1 MISITSTDARVP
13 LETPCMRTLSL
24 RSDYELGYGLQLPRE
39 RGLLNPV
46 ALDAHGVAVLILTVL
61 ALFLFTRDRIPLESS
76 SLTILILLVGGFTL
90 FPYLKDG
97 QQVVGARDF
106 FAGFGNEAL
115 VAICAL
121 MMVGKALETTGALQ
135 PLANIVSRAWSTRPV
150 LALITTLVA
159 AAILSAFMNNTP
171 IVVLLMPILVGASLR
186 AKFPVSEVMMPMGLA
201 TIIGGMSTT
210 IGTSTNLLVVG
221 ISHDLGMHDFSM
233 FEWVLPVA
241 IVGGAGVLF
250 LWLVAPKLLPDRAPP
265 LADISPRIFSAQ
277 LNIKE
282 GGFADG
288 STLSEVL
295 AKAEGNMRV
304 DKIQRSESLFL
315 AKLPSVMLQPGDRLF
330 VKDTPENLKYY
341 EQLLGATLFNI
352 SDSEH
357 PVNDETP
364 LRAEGQ
370 QLAEIVI
377 TRGSPLHLRS
387 LAAARFTASYGLM
400 PLALHRARASSSQVT
415 GDLNL
420 IRLRAGDVL
429 LVQGTSD
436 SIKSLR
442 DSGSILVLDGTTD
455 LPHTHRAKRALG
467 IMGGVILVA
476 ALGIMPISVAAVVGL
491 GLMIAT
497 GCLNWRDAAG
507 ALSIP
512 VVMIIVTSL
521 ALGKALMSTGTATYL
536 ALGFVSATSAM
547 PAAFIL
553 SAFMLLMTLMTNVVS
568 NNAAAVIG
576 TPIAISIAQQ
586 LGVSSEPFVLAVLFG
601 ANMSFATPYGY
612 QTNLLILSAG
622 GYKFSDFLRVG
633 IPLTIIM
640 WIGFSF
646 ILPIMYDL

>member
-1 MISITSTDARVP
+1 MHPITI
-13 LETPCMRTLSL
+13 
-24 RSDYELGYGLQLPRE
+24 
-39 RGLLNPV
+39 
-46 ALDAHGVAVLILTVL
+46 DAHGIAVLILTVV
-61 ALFLFTRDRIPLESS
+61 ALFLFTRDRITLESS
-76 SLTILILLVGGFTL
+76 SLTILIVLVAGFQL
-90 FPYLKDG
+90 FPYLREG
-97 QQVVGARDF
+97 ERVLAPVDF

-115 VAICAL
+115 IAICEL

-135 PLANIVSRAWSTRPV
+135 PLANVVARAWSTRPV
-150 LALITTLVA
+150 LALITTLLAGAV
-159 AAILSAFMNNTP
+159 LSAFMNNTP

-186 AKFPVSEVMMPMGLA
+186 AKFPVSGVMLPMGLA

-221 ISHDLGMHDFSM
+221 ISQDLGLHQFSM

-250 LWLVAPKLLPDRAPP
+250 LWLVAPRLLPDRTPP
-265 LADISPRIFSAQ
+265 MADTSPRIFSAQ
-277 LNIKE
+277 LHVKE

-288 STLSEVL
+288 KTLSEVL
-295 AKAEGNMRV
+295 GKADGQMRI

-315 AKLPSVMLQPGDRLF
+315 AKLPSVTFQPGDRLF
-330 VKDTPENLKYY
+330 VKDSPENLKHY

-352 SDSEH
+352 SDIEH
-357 PVNDETP
+357 PVDEETP

-370 QLAEIVI
+370 QLAEVVV
-377 TRGSPLHLRS
+377 TRGSPLHLRT
-387 LAAARFTASYGLM
+387 LAAARFSGSYGLL
-400 PLALHRARASSSQVT
+400 PLALHRARAPSSQVT
-415 GDLNL
+415 GDLNTV
-420 IRLRAGDVL
+420 RLRAGDVL
-429 LVQGTSD
+429 LVQGSD
-436 SIKSLR
+436 EAISNLK
-442 DSGSILVLDGTTD
+442 DSGSMLVLDGTTK
-455 LPHTHRAKRALG
+455 LPHTHRAKRALAV
-467 IMGGVILVA
+467 MGFVVLAA
-476 ALGIMPISVAAVVGL
+476 ALGIMPISVSALIGL

-497 GCLNWRDAAG
+497 GCLNWRDAAN

-521 ALGKALMSTGTATYL
+521 ALGKALMGTGMTDYL
-536 ALGFVSATSAM
+536 AFSFVSLTSAL
-547 PAAFIL
+547 PTPIIL

-576 TPIAISIAQQ
+576 TPIAIGIAQQ
-586 LGVSSEPFVLAVLFG
+586 LNASPEPFILAVMFG

-640 WIGFSF
+640 WVGFSA
-646 ILPIMYDL
+646 ILPMLYDL